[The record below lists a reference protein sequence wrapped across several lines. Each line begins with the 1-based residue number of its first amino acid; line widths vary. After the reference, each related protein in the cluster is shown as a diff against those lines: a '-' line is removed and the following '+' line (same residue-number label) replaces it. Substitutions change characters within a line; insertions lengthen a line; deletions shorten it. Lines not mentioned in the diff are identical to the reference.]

1 MKMTMILNEVKEA
14 KKLLE
19 TGDIGSKP
27 TTALF
32 LLAKYYRQ
40 KENLNKKETAEKL
53 NDFMAFSDKHYN
65 PALWEDAIEDIAR
78 KAGKYPLRE
87 IDAVGITE
95 KELEQIKTLNHIK
108 YEKLAFVMLCHAKL
122 HNMLSADNNGWV
134 NTSIP
139 EIYRTARVAVKYR
152 KDKFLYLNDIEATGL
167 ISFSTRNDNLNLRV
181 NFIDMNG
188 LPVFEINDFRELG
201 YEYLNY
207 YKKGTF
213 ARCSECQ
220 KLYIRKTNN
229 QKYCELCAKAMKMAA
244 DRARMA
250 AKRKKSN
257 SENAGTP

>member
-1 MKMTMILNEVKEA
+1 MTLILNEVKEA
-14 KKLLE
+14 KRLLE
-19 TGDIGSKP
+19 TRDIGSKP
-27 TTALF
+27 TAALF

-40 KENLNKKETAEKL
+40 NENLSKKETEEKL
-53 NDFMAFSDKHYN
+53 NGYMTSCNPHYN
-65 PALWEDAIEDIAR
+65 PALWEDIIENIAG
-78 KAGKYPLRE
+78 KGIKYPLRE

-95 KELEQIKTLNHIK
+95 KELEQIKTFNYVK

-122 HNMLSADNNGWV
+122 HNMLSPDNNGWV

-139 EIYRTARVAVKYR
+139 EIYRTARVSVKYR
-152 KDKFLYLNDIEATGL
+152 KDKFLYLNDMESTGL

-181 NFIDMNG
+181 NFIDMDG
-188 LPVFEINDFRELG
+188 LPVLKINDFRELG

-207 YKKGTF
+207 CKKGSF
-213 ARCSECQ
+213 DRCSECQ

-229 QKYCELCAKAMKMAA
+229 QKYCEVCAKAKKMAA